1 MKRISISIIAALIA
15 VASVPAFAVVD
26 QQAASA
32 SLITTNTSA
41 TVLPIAGTIK
51 SIYFDIPATKTGA
64 LSVVS
69 SDIGTVLSVSGVT
82 SDTLYLPRAPIN
94 TTAGAIA
101 TNGTSAIYDAITIL
115 GDVTVTFTPA
125 ANTTGTNSFSVKI
138 NYEK

>member
-1 MKRISISIIAALIA
+1 MKKSIIAVAALVAA
-15 VASVPAFAVVD
+15 VSVPVFAAVD
-26 QQAASA
+26 QGAASA
-32 SLITTNTSA
+32 SLVTTNTSS
-41 TVLPIAGTIK
+41 TVLPIAGTVK
-51 SIYFDIPATKTGA
+51 SIYFDVPASKTGA
-64 LSVVS
+64 ISVVS
-69 SDIGTVLSVSGVT
+69 SDVGTILSVSGVT
-82 SDTLYLPRAPIN
+82 ADTLYQPRAPVN

>member
-1 MKRISISIIAALIA
+1 MKRISIIMAAFIA
-15 VASVPAFAVVD
+15 VANVPAFAVVD

-32 SLITTNTSA
+32 SLVTTNTSA

-51 SIYFDIPATKTGA
+51 SIYFDVPATKTGA
-64 LSVVS
+64 VSIVS
-69 SDIGTVLSVSGVT
+69 SDVGTVLSVSGVT
-82 SDTLYLPRAPIN
+82 ADTLYLPRAPIN

-115 GDVTVTFTPA
+115 GDVTVTFTPS
-125 ANTTGTNSFSVKI
+125 ANTTGTNAFSVKI